1 MKPAPKLMFITLF
14 GVGYIPIASGTIA
27 SILAFLLYYTGY
39 LFIGS
44 NIRYLAIIFIA
55 LSFPMAIHC
64 SLWGENFYQE
74 KDPSKIVIDEFL
86 GMLIALLMVKFSFIY
101 LLFTLLFFRFFDII
115 KPFPIN
121 LVDKKV
127 SGGIGIMLDDVIAGI
142 FSAGI
147 VNAIYL
153 VL

>member
-1 MKPAPKLMFITLF
+1 
-14 GVGYIPIASGTIA
+14 
-27 SILAFLLYYTGY
+27 
-39 LFIGS
+39 
-44 NIRYLAIIFIA
+44 
-55 LSFPMAIHC
+55 
-64 SLWGENFYQE
+64 
-74 KDPSKIVIDEFL
+74 
-86 GMLIALLMVKFSFIY
+86 MLIALLMVKFSFIY

-121 LVDKKV
+121 LIDKKV